1 MSQRRIPGSARVTRR
16 AVSEIVRAAVLE
28 SYGVTGLADADL
40 GGRLRRWLGLGS
52 SGVRVDVRDGIAVE
66 LFLTVAYGV
75 PVAEVV
81 RQVESAV
88 RYALRRAL
96 GRELDALVVHVGG
109 LDYRPSAPPPPA
121 QPAAAQRA
129 DAGPLLGDDAAAV
142 PAAEDRETEAAGST
156 EPAETAAAAGY
167 PAAAALLASDASVAE
182 GMQ

>member
-1 MSQRRIPGSARVTRR
+1 
-16 AVSEIVRAAVLE
+16 VLE
-28 SYGVTGLADADL
+28 SYGVTALADADL

-52 SGVRVDVRDGIAVE
+52 SGVRVDLRDGIAVE

-109 LDYRPSAPPPPA
+109 LDYRRSAPPAPPPPS
-121 QPAAAQRA
+121 PVQRA
-129 DAGPLLGDDAAAV
+129 DAGPLLGDDAATG
-142 PAAEDRETEAAGST
+142 PTAEGREAEASMSTEAAQST
-156 EPAETAAAAGY
+156 EPAETAGGTGSSAKAA
-167 PAAAALLASDASVAE
+167 PHASDDRARE
-182 GMQ
+182 GAQ

>member
-1 MSQRRIPGSARVTRR
+1 MSERPIPGRARVSRR
-16 AVSEIVRAAVLE
+16 AVAEVVRAAVLE

-40 GGRLRRWLGLGS
+40 ASRVRRWLRLGA
-52 SGVRVDVRDGIAVE
+52 SGVRVDLRDGIGVE

-109 LDYRPSAPPPPA
+109 LSYRRSTAPALAAPRPA
-121 QPAAAQRA
+121 TRA
-129 DAGPLLGDDAAAV
+129 DAGPLLERPG
-142 PAAEDRETEAAGST
+142 EEASGAPEAPTATAG
-156 EPAETAAAAGY
+156 EGPGTAA
-167 PAAAALLASDASVAE
+167 
-182 GMQ
+182 